1 MKATSRTAF
10 TLTELIVVI
19 AIMSTLAALL
29 LPALARAKKKGQRI
43 SCVNSVKQWNFAM
56 IFFLDDNEE
65 FLPRENAV
73 DGINTWD
80 DAIVST
86 NGDIWYNT
94 LATEMGTEPLSSY
107 AAMSANQMKFY
118 DRNSGFHCP
127 TAKFSGLAAT
137 YPNFSIAMNSKLIT
151 PGVLTIKGSTIREPS
166 RTAFFLDSGV
176 PGETPI
182 QGQNPY
188 NGQPHAYA
196 SRYSARHDGTGN
208 IAMAD
213 GHIETLRADRVVGL
227 DSSRGAPYGPSIFPP
242 VDVVWM
248 ADPTSNP
255 NR

>member
-1 MKATSRTAF
+1 MQTTSKTAF
-10 TLTELIVVI
+10 TLIELLVVI
-19 AIMSTLAALL
+19 AIISILAGLL
-29 LPALARAKKKGQRI
+29 LPALVLAKNKAQRT
-43 SCVNSVKQWNFAM
+43 SCVNSVKQWDIAM
-56 IFFLDDNEE
+56 IFFLEDNDE

-94 LATEMGTEPLSSY
+94 LAIAKETQPLSSY

-118 DRNSGFHCP
+118 DRTSGFHCP
-127 TAKFSGLAAT
+127 TTKFSGLAAT

-151 PGVLTIKGSTIREPS
+151 PGVLTIKANTIVEPW

-182 QGQNPY
+182 EGQNPY
-188 NGQPHAYA
+188 NGQPHAFA
-196 SRYSARHDGTGN
+196 SRFSGRHGGMGN
-208 IAMAD
+208 IAMGD
-213 GHIETLRADRVVGL
+213 GHIETLRADRVVGP
-227 DSSRGAPYGPSIFPP
+227 DRSRSVAYGPSIFPP